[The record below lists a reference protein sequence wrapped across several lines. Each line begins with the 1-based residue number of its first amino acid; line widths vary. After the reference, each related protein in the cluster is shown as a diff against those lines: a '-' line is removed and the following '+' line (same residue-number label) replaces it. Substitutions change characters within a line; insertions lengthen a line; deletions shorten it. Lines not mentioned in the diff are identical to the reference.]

1 MRLQEHVQTG
11 PSCDRHKGGFLVF
24 YLLKACQIHVRN
36 RRNIYTRD
44 IVEIHL
50 KLAVLFHAKLKIRCC
65 NRRTVTFHKRKP
77 PLKSYF

>member
-24 YLLKACQIHVRN
+24 YLRKASQIHVRN

-44 IVEIHL
+44 SAIDGSRSVKSL
-50 KLAVLFHAKLKIRCC
+50 K
-65 NRRTVTFHKRKP
+65 
-77 PLKSYF
+77 Y

>member
-36 RRNIYTRD
+36 RRNIYTHDSAIDSSRS
-44 IVEIHL
+44 VKSL
-50 KLAVLFHAKLKIRCC
+50 K
-65 NRRTVTFHKRKP
+65 
-77 PLKSYF
+77 